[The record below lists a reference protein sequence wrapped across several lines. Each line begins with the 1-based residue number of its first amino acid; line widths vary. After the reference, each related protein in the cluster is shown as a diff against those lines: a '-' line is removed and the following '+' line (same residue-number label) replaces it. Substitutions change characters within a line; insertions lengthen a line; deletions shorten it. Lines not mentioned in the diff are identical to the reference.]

1 MNIKPNELNWQPH
14 TLQVTQNQ
22 SDHTIPFL
30 TGHEAWQ
37 WYQGETCWNCE
48 PLRRGQRKP
57 NRWLHRILNRLRR
70 LWNVSDQTGRHTD
83 RYQTEKSFTQRA

>member
-1 MNIKPNELNWQPH
+1 MNKRPNELNWQPH

-30 TGHEAWQ
+30 TGHEARQ

-48 PLRRGQRKP
+48 PLWRGQRKP
-57 NRWLHRILNRLRR
+57 NQWLHRILNRLWR
-70 LWNVSDQTGRHTD
+70 LWNASDQTGRHTD
-83 RYQTEKSFTQRA
+83 RYQTEKFFTQKA